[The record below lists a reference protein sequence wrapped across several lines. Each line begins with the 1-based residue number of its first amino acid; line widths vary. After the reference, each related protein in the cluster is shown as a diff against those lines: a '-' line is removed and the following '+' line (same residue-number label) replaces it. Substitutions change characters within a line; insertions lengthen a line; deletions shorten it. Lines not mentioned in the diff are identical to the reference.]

1 MQVLNSTEFKAK
13 LAEAKTPLVVD
24 FFAEW
29 CGPCKMLS
37 PILESMSPEFEGKLE
52 IVKVDIDE
60 ASDVAQEY
68 GVTSVPT
75 LVVIKEGKE
84 VDRMVGFQSKDSLA
98 SKFNGFAA

>member
-1 MQVLNSTEFKAK
+1 MQVLNSAEFKAK

-84 VDRMVGFQSKDSLA
+84 VDRMVGFQSKDSLV

>member
-1 MQVLNSTEFKAK
+1 MQVLNSAEFAAK
-13 LAEAKTPLVVD
+13 VAGATTPLVVD

-37 PILESMSPEFEGKLE
+37 PVLENLAAEYDGKLE

-60 ASDVAQEY
+60 AADVAQQY

-75 LVVIKEGKE
+75 LVVIKSGQEA
-84 VDRMVGFQSKDSLA
+84 DRMVGFQSKDSLSA
-98 SKFNGFAA
+98 KFNTHL

>member
-1 MQVLNSTEFKAK
+1 MQVLNSSDFKVK
-13 LAEAKTPLVVD
+13 VAEASTPLVVD

-37 PILESMSPEFEGKLE
+37 PVLESLAPEFEGKLE

-60 ASDVAQEY
+60 AGDIAQEY

-75 LVVIKEGKE
+75 IVVIKDGQE
-84 VDRMVGFQSKDSLA
+84 VERMVGFQSKDSLSA
-98 SKFNGFAA
+98 KFNTVL

>member
-1 MQVLNSTEFKAK
+1 MQVLNAAEFAAK
-13 LAEAKTPLVVD
+13 VAGATNPLVVD

-37 PILESMSPEFEGKLE
+37 PVLESLASEYEGKLE

-60 ASDVAQEY
+60 AADVAQQY
-68 GVTSVPT
+68 GITSVPT
-75 LVVIKEGKE
+75 IVVMKSGQE

-98 SKFNGFAA
+98 AKFNTHL